1 MQLYTVF
8 LYHPPQYNNDHAS
21 YIEFEGLMHINQ

>member
-8 LYHPPQYNNDHAS
+8 LMLA
-21 YIEFEGLMHINQ
+21 